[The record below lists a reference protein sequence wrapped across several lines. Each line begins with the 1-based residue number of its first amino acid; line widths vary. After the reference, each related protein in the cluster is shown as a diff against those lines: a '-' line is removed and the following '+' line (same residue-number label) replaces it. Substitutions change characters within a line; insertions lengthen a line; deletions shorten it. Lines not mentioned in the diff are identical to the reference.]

1 VALRRRH
8 RSIEF
13 GAEEGDEQH
22 PPILPLFV
30 CGFLAAIVVRS
41 SGVLSPATLATI
53 ATTEKLVLTVALVG
67 LGMGVRVS
75 RLRRLGGRPLV
86 LGLLAWPL
94 VAGVAFV
101 GTMILT

>member
-1 VALRRRH
+1 M
-8 RSIEF
+8 
-13 GAEEGDEQH
+13 
-22 PPILPLFV
+22 

-67 LGMGVRVS
+67 LGHGGAADRM
-75 RLRRLGGRPLV
+75 RRLGGRPLL
-86 LGLLAWPL
+86 LGLLAWVL

-101 GTMILT
+101 GTDDLDVT